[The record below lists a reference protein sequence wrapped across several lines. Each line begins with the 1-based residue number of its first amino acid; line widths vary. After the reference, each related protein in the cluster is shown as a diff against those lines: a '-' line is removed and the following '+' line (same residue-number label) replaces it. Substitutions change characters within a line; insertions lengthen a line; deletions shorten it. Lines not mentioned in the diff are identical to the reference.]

1 MRFPSFFRRGLVFSK
16 CVRCGSSVCSASH
29 KSLFASIIMSVSF
42 NKVYYRLSK
51 TGLTVAFELA
61 SVVCIL
67 TSSAVGGGSY
77 LV

>member
-1 MRFPSFFRRGLVFSK
+1 
-16 CVRCGSSVCSASH
+16 
-29 KSLFASIIMSVSF
+29 MSVSF